1 MRMALSPLPI
11 PKKARPPE
19 SSSMAA
25 MAEAA
30 TAGCLVMALVT
41 VGPRRTRLVALAAT
55 VRLT

>member
-1 MRMALSPLPI
+1 MALSPLPI

-30 TAGCLVMALVT
+30 PAGCLVMALVT
-41 VGPRRTRLVALAAT
+41 VGPRRTRLVALAAA